1 MTRRVVNFGA
11 GPAMLPD
18 DILTIAREELMDWQ
32 GTGMSVMEI
41 GHRTPDFMKIAQ
53 HAENGLRNLMGVPD
67 NYHVL
72 FLAGGATLQF
82 SIVPMNLVRGKTSAD
97 YIDTGIWS
105 AKAMRIAEPY
115 LNVSQVCSA
124 RESGYKHIP
133 SIAEWQLD
141 DNAAYCYYTENETV
155 GGVEFQ
161 FIPEVSVPLVCDM
174 TSSILSR
181 PVDVSRYGVIFA
193 GAQKNVAPAGM
204 TIVIVDKALCGDVLP
219 TTPDL
224 LNYQMQAENDSML
237 NTPPTFN
244 WYIAGL
250 MFDWLQKKG
259 GLQAMEKLNIE
270 KSSLL
275 YNLIDNSGFYRNAI
289 DTSCRSRMNVIF
301 HLPDDKLMAPFLQ
314 EAKDNDLLALKG
326 HRLAGGL
333 RASIY
338 NAMPLQSVQQLA
350 DFMQE
355 FERRHG

>member
-18 DILTIAREELMDWQ
+18 DILAIAREELMDWQ
-32 GTGMSVMEI
+32 GTGMSVMEV

-53 HAENGLRNLMGVPD
+53 HAEDGLRKLMGIPD

-82 SIVPMNLVRGKTSAD
+82 SVVPMNLVRGKSSAD

-115 LNVSQVCSA
+115 LNVNQVCSA
-124 RESGYKHIP
+124 KESGYKHIP
-133 SIAEWQLD
+133 AVTDWRLD
-141 DNAAYCYYTENETV
+141 ENAAYCYYTENETV

-161 FIPEVSVPLVCDM
+161 FVPEVNVPLVCDM

-204 TIVIVDKALCGDVLP
+204 TIVIVDKALCGEVLP

-224 LNYQMQAENDSML
+224 LNYQMQADDNSML

-244 WYIAGL
+244 WYMAGL

-259 GLQAMEKLNIE
+259 GLQAMEKINIE

-275 YNLIDNSGFYRNAI
+275 YDLIDDSDFYRNDI
-289 DTSCRSRMNVIF
+289 DISCRSRMNVIF
-301 HLPDDKLMAPFLQ
+301 HLQDDKLMDPFLQ
-314 EAKDNDLLALKG
+314 EAKDNGLLALKG

-355 FERRHG
+355 FERRYG

>member
-1 MTRRVVNFGA
+1 
-11 GPAMLPD
+11 D
-18 DILTIAREELMDWQ
+18 E
-32 GTGMSVMEI
+32 
-41 GHRTPDFMKIAQ
+41 
-53 HAENGLRNLMGVPD
+53 
-67 NYHVL
+67 
-72 FLAGGATLQF
+72 
-82 SIVPMNLVRGKTSAD
+82 
-97 YIDTGIWS
+97 
-105 AKAMRIAEPY
+105 
-115 LNVSQVCSA
+115 
-124 RESGYKHIP
+124 
-133 SIAEWQLD
+133 
-141 DNAAYCYYTENETV
+141 NAAYCYYTENETV

-161 FIPEVSVPLVCDM
+161 FVPEVNVPLVCDM

-204 TIVIVDKALCGDVLP
+204 TIVIVDKALCGEVLP

-224 LNYQMQAENDSML
+224 LNYQVQADDNSML

-244 WYIAGL
+244 WYMAGL

-259 GLQAMEKLNIE
+259 GLQAMEKINIE

-275 YNLIDNSGFYRNAI
+275 YDLIDDSDFYRNDI
-289 DTSCRSRMNVIF
+289 DISCRSRMNVIF
-301 HLPDDKLMAPFLQ
+301 HLQDDKLMDPFLQ
-314 EAKDNDLLALKG
+314 EAKDNGLLALKG

-355 FERRHG
+355 FERRYG

>member
-1 MTRRVVNFGA
+1 MSRRVVNFGA

-18 DILTIAREELMDWQ
+18 DILEIAREELMDWQ

-53 HAENGLRNLMGVPD
+53 HAEDALRKLMDVPD

-82 SIVPMNLVRGKTSAD
+82 SVVPMNLVRGKSSAD

-115 LNVSQVCSA
+115 LNANQVCTSSD
-124 RESGYKHIP
+124 SGYTHIP
-133 SIAEWQLD
+133 AVADWQLD

-161 FIPEVSVPLVCDM
+161 FIPEVKVPLVCDM

-181 PVDVSRYGVIFA
+181 TVDVSRYGVIFA

-204 TIVIVDKALCGDVLP
+204 TIVIVDKALCGEVLP

-224 LNYQMQAENDSML
+224 LNYQLQADDNSML

-244 WYIAGL
+244 WYMAGL
-250 MFDWLQKKG
+250 MFDWLQMKG

-275 YNLIDNSGFYRNAI
+275 YKLIDDSDFYRNDI

-301 HLPDDKLMAPFLQ
+301 HLADDNLMDPFLQ
-314 EAKDNDLLALKG
+314 EARDNDLLALKG

-355 FERRHG
+355 FERRYG